1 MAKFV
6 CSVCRQEIKPNKD
19 KPVIGVWNCGC
30 TYKAAYDWAK
40 LPEIVPE
47 GYSSAIYYS
56 SPVTNNSAEEDFYK
70 FDTGK

>member
-6 CSVCRQEIKPNKD
+6 CSICRREIKPNEG
-19 KPVIGVWNCGC
+19 KPGIGIWNCGC
-30 TYKAAYDWAK
+30 TYRSASDWGK

-47 GYSSAIYYS
+47 GYSHAIYS